1 MRAMTGTGRQ
11 HGDTGLPGPQPRPAS
26 TEGAAGLARAG
37 AAGPDR
43 AQRVAPRGR
52 VLRAG
57 AGFWIVAYG
66 FCVTMAFAA
75 VPAPLY
81 VLYQAR
87 DGFGAILVTVIF
99 AAYAVGVVASLLLAG
114 HTSDWLGRRRLMLA
128 ALLVSLVSGVVFLT
142 WPTTAGLIVAR
153 VISGISV
160 GMLTATATAYLSE
173 LHAAARPAARPAR
186 AEITSTGAN
195 IGGLGL
201 GALLAGLLAQYAGA
215 PLRLPYAVS
224 EALMLA
230 AVVALA
236 AVPETVSRPNP
247 RPAYRAQRIMVPP
260 AQRPLFIAAGCAA
273 ATAFALF
280 GFFTSLAPGF
290 LAGTLH
296 EHSHALAGLAAFVV
310 FGSAA
315 VAQIVVAGRELRSQL
330 AIGLAALAAGLVLVT
345 AAVWA
350 ASLPLL
356 LAGGA
361 LGGAGAGAAFKGC
374 ISTVISIAPA
384 RSRGEALAGLFV
396 AAYVGITLPVIG
408 LGVATQLLST
418 RAAVLGFGVVLLAV
432 VAAVSVRLLRRPAA

>member
-1 MRAMTGTGRQ
+1 MVRAMTGTGRPYRS
-11 HGDTGLPGPQPRPAS
+11 TGPQRHKLPLADGAS
-26 TEGAAGLARAG
+26 PPGAAQPG
-37 AAGPDR
+37 ADR
-43 AQRVAPRGR
+43 ADPIAARGR
-52 VLRAG
+52 GLRAS

-99 AAYAVGVVASLLLAG
+99 AAYAVGVVASLLLIG
-114 HTSDWLGRRRLMLA
+114 HTSDWLGRRRLMLT

-142 WPTTAGLIVAR
+142 WPATPGLIVAR

-173 LHAAARPAARPAR
+173 LHATARPGARPAG
-186 AEITSTGAN
+186 AEITATGAN

-215 PLRLPYAVS
+215 PLRLPYLVS

-230 AVVALA
+230 AAVALA
-236 AVPETVSRPNP
+236 VVPETVSRPSP
-247 RPAYRAQRIMVPP
+247 LPAYRAQRIMVPP
-260 AQRPLFIAAGCAA
+260 AQRRLFIAVGCAA
-273 ATAFALF
+273 ATAFALI

-296 EHSHALAGLAAFVV
+296 EHSHALAGLAAFIV
-310 FGSAA
+310 FGAAA
-315 VAQIVVAGRELRSQL
+315 VAQIVVSGRALRSQL
-330 AIGLAALAAGLVLVT
+330 RMGLAGLAGGLVLVT
-345 AAVWA
+345 AAVWVP
-350 ASLPLL
+350 SLPLL
-356 LAGGA
+356 LIGGA
-361 LGGAGAGAAFKGC
+361 LGGSGAGAAFKGC
-374 ISTVISIAPA
+374 VSTVISIAPPRA
-384 RSRGEALAGLFV
+384 RGEALAGLFV
-396 AAYVGITLPVIG
+396 AAYVGLTLPVVG

-418 RAAVLGFGVVLLAV
+418 QAAVLGFGAALLAV
-432 VAAVSVRLLRRPAA
+432 VAAVSVRLLHGQS